1 MQLKDTVDLMTS
13 DDYKKRFEAE
23 YYQLVI
29 RYNTLKKLVRD
40 WENGKLNFRPGGTL
54 DAYHRQLQAMEKYI
68 SILEFRALIEDV
80 DLEDIKY

>member
-1 MQLKDTVDLMTS
+1 MELKDTIDLMTS

-29 RYNTLKKLVRD
+29 RYNKLKKLVND
-40 WENGKLNFRPGGTL
+40 WENGKLNFRPSGTL
-54 DAYHRQLQAMEKYI
+54 DAYHRQLEAMQKYI